1 MFEVPPT
8 AKYRELEWKSIDVTS
23 YDEAEDSAKVNTSV
37 FSFPLVITLLLSKSS
52 SFTWPKTAIFSST
65 STTRPSLKPSATAW
79 SVLLHSMH
87 RASAPLVVVVV
98 VVVVVAFV
106 DRRVALIVSA
116 RRLSSNASKSSS
128 SLDEK
133 TDFDAIFKLP
143 TRAAPRSSYVA
154 FASSMEKIFISD
166 RPRDDHPTVANMVVV
181 VVVVVVLYGAQ
192 RSFAVV
198 VVGPMNNFFM
208 SIFFLKFW
216 EKKRTKV
223 QNPKPHVFVFFV
235 HPL

>member
-37 FSFPLVITLLLSKSS
+37 FSFSLVLTLLLSKSS

-98 VVVVVAFV
+98 VVVVV
-106 DRRVALIVSA
+106 SA
-116 RRLSSNASKSSS
+116 RRRLSKSNASKSSSS

-133 TDFDAIFKLP
+133 TDDDAIFKLP
-143 TRAAPRSSYVA
+143 TTRAAPRSSYVA

-166 RPRDDHPTVANMVVV
+166 RPRDDHPAVANI
-181 VVVVVVLYGAQ
+181 VVLV
-192 RSFAVV
+192 SLLIIFLW
-198 VVGPMNNFFM
+198 NFL
-208 SIFFLKFW
+208 SIFFF
-216 EKKRTKV
+216 
-223 QNPKPHVFVFFV
+223 
-235 HPL
+235 

>member
-1 MFEVPPT
+1 M
-8 AKYRELEWKSIDVTS
+8 
-23 YDEAEDSAKVNTSV
+23 
-37 FSFPLVITLLLSKSS
+37 
-52 SFTWPKTAIFSST
+52 
-65 STTRPSLKPSATAW
+65 
-79 SVLLHSMH
+79 
-87 RASAPLVVVVV
+87 
-98 VVVVVAFV
+98 
-106 DRRVALIVSA
+106 
-116 RRLSSNASKSSS
+116 RRLSSNSKSSS
-128 SLDEK
+128 LD
-133 TDFDAIFKLP
+133 DNDDDIFKLP

-198 VVGPMNNFFM
+198 VVGPMNNFFV